1 MVDYGT
7 DIRIGTV
14 VSTQSG
20 IKNLIEAILWR
31 LQTPRGSL
39 FYDTSY
45 GEDVREYL
53 QSELTPATLQEMQGL
68 IKAQCQADDRVAN
81 ADVKVSTIPGQ
92 FKLMIE
98 IKILTELAD
107 SFSLVI
113 SVDKLTVELLN
124 STVTL

>member
-53 QSELTPATLQEMQGL
+53 QSELTPATLHEMQGL
-68 IKAQCQADDRVAN
+68 IKSQCYRKKKEEGATDRN
-81 ADVKVSTIPGQ
+81 SWPFLSCILPSVSQPR
-92 FKLMIE
+92 
-98 IKILTELAD
+98 LAG
-107 SFSLVI
+107 
-113 SVDKLTVELLN
+113 N
-124 STVTL
+124 P